1 MASFGEACDLVD
13 ILKMDKDLVL
23 ATLKANADKLRSRGV
38 ERVGLYGST
47 ARGEATASSDVDLL
61 LSLCPRSISL
71 FELAGLQEE
80 LEQLLGRTV
89 DLTTTPITNPFLA
102 REINHDLIVIF

>member
-1 MASFGEACDLVD
+1 LED
-13 ILKMDKDLVL
+13 IPGMDKELVL

-38 ERVGLYGST
+38 ERLGLYGST
-47 ARGEATASSDVDLL
+47 ARGEATPSSDIDLL
-61 LSLCPRSISL
+61 LSLRPQSMSL

-80 LEQLLGRTV
+80 LEQLLGQTV

-102 REINHDLIVIF
+102 REINRDLIGIF